1 MNKNEKTTESK
12 KNNMSP
18 KEKEKLW
25 EHMMEC
31 CCSDMSEE
39 DKKRWKTRIPKMKHH
54 MMEHGWGHKMGM
66 MRMMMGHKHGK
77 MESSMPMEM
86 CKDMMSSLHQSH
98 RVATLAT
105 PEVQGLFEDW
115 VEQIEQE
122 MVNYLKDKNSV
133 EANEVASHFKI
144 SKESAYYF
152 LTRLAQKEKIKL
164 KVNKE

>member
-1 MNKNEKTTESK
+1 MNYNGKTTG
-12 KNNMSP
+12 P
-18 KEKEKLW
+18 KEKQMW

-31 CCSDMSEE
+31 CCSEMSDEE
-39 DKKRWKTRIPKMKHH
+39 KKKWKAEIPNMKQH
-54 MMEHGWGHKMGM
+54 MMEYGWGHKMGM
-66 MRMMMGHKHGK
+66 MIGHKHGK
-77 MESSMPMEM
+77 MGSFMPMEM

-98 RVATLAT
+98 RVANLAT

-122 MVNYLKDKNSV
+122 MVDYLKNKDSV
-133 EANEVASHFKI
+133 EVHEVANHFKI
-144 SKESAYYF
+144 SKESTYYF